1 MDKLELNSKYQN
13 ITNHI
18 PIKSKSESKS
28 LQGTMTQ
35 AALSYL
41 QGQIRVSIKSFVAI
55 DCNSRWTL
63 KSTFWMNLVSHE
75 MAMARG
81 ETECKVCIARGK
93 GSILIIKL
101 KRKL

>member
-1 MDKLELNSKYQN
+1 MTQTSPSYFKD
-13 ITNHI
+13 
-18 PIKSKSESKS
+18 KSEV
-28 LQGTMTQ
+28 L
-35 AALSYL
+35 
-41 QGQIRVSIKSFVAI
+41 IKSFVAI

-75 MAMARG
+75 MAMAWG